1 MEQTLQQVKPTQKN
15 SALRAAFPAT
25 VPVLTGY
32 LCLGIAYGVLMR
44 TAGYG
49 LGWAVF
55 LSIVC
60 YAGSMEFVTVTLL
73 TSAFDPVQ
81 ALIMSIVISVALSAL
96 AMVLAR
102 PLISL
107 FTSEPD
113 VQDFGVT
120 FVLRITPFYALC
132 CFNQI
137 YSGALRGI
145 GNATTPTIIMLCSF
159 VLFRQIY
166 LFVNKT
172 FFGNSFLGMSLA
184 YPMGWIVCSILI
196 VICYRCS
203 AICHPEKREKLKK
216 QNAEG

>member
-1 MEQTLQQVKPTQKN
+1 MEQTLQQVKPAHKN

-81 ALIMSIVISVALSAL
+81 ALVMSILVNARHCFYGLSILEKYKGTGWARPFLIFGLSAR
-96 AMVLAR
+96 M
-102 PLISL
+102 S
-107 FTSEPD
+107 
-113 VQDFGVT
+113 
-120 FVLRITPFYALC
+120 
-132 CFNQI
+132 
-137 YSGALRGI
+137 
-145 GNATTPTIIMLCSF
+145 TIF
-159 VLFRQIY
+159 
-166 LFVNKT
+166 
-172 FFGNSFLGMSLA
+172 
-184 YPMGWIVCSILI
+184 
-196 VICYRCS
+196 
-203 AICHPEKREKLKK
+203 
-216 QNAEG
+216 